1 MSVEQLI
8 LKDSPIKMII
18 MESNFKDCI
27 LIKIVNMVEDVPLV
41 AMIMDHNQAH
51 LLKLWLEEHL
61 K

>member
-8 LKDSPIKMII
+8 LKDDYKELTVQELDTKIELEITGL
-18 MESNFKDCI
+18 DI
-27 LIKIVNMVEDVPLV
+27 LAFVWLDR
-41 AMIMDHNQAH
+41 NQAH